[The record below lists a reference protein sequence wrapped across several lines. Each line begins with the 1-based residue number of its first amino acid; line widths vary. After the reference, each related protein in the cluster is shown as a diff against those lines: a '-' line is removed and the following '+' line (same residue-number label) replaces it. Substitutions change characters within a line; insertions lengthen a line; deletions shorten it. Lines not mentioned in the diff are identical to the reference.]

1 MHTTTTT
8 HGKMSAWHDTRSN
21 IPAAITNMPATDQ
34 MMNRET
40 ILQS

>member
-8 HGKMSAWHDTRSN
+8 QGKIPAWHDTRSN
-21 IPAAITNMPATDQ
+21 MPATITNMPTTDQ
-34 MMNRET
+34 TMNRET